1 MKGYKMN
8 DMIKALVNEALS
20 SEQAHEYS
28 INDEGNLSGF
38 GHEVSIYERA
48 YIVEGKDCSSCDG
61 SHVSCHEFERVT
73 TDPAEALENLELV
86 NSIARG

>member
-1 MKGYKMN
+1 MDKMLS
-8 DMIKALVNEALS
+8 ALINEALT

-28 INDEGNLSGF
+28 INADGKLSGF
-38 GHEVSIYERA
+38 GHEVDIWGGY

-61 SHVSCHEFERVT
+61 SHVSCHEFDRAT
-73 TDPAEALENLELV
+73 QDPAEALENLELV